1 MQVRALKGIRL
12 PGSQLIYCIIFLYSI
27 KDYLAIC
34 LLVVIICNIW
44 LSYWSPAPSTTPLPI
59 SEPHSKIVRMNKLL
73 DKEQAAAV
81 DMTWHICSPQLDM
94 DFFLCRQLYHYK
106 RYRYQSLDCWT
117 WWIWQEAVH
126 CDGSGMN
133 NCFLPDTHHIQHS
146 TAQQQL
152 SIWNSSSQSLV
163 MQNVKNVRRRIDKR
177 RKVNLK
183 LLCNNRTEVCLKNSM
198 KTVGSGT
205 DWSPQQ
211 QTQI

>member
-1 MQVRALKGIRL
+1 
-12 PGSQLIYCIIFLYSI
+12 
-27 KDYLAIC
+27 
-34 LLVVIICNIW
+34 
-44 LSYWSPAPSTTPLPI
+44 
-59 SEPHSKIVRMNKLL
+59 
-73 DKEQAAAV
+73 
-81 DMTWHICSPQLDM
+81 MTWHICSPQLDM

-106 RYRYQSLDCWT
+106 RYQYQSLDCWT

-152 SIWNSSSQSLV
+152 LIWNWSSQSLV

-198 KTVGSGT
+198 KTLGSGT

-211 QTQI
+211 QTQIYKRTTKRFLVSKTQKENGCGYFGVRSSTLKRKAKRETE

>member
-1 MQVRALKGIRL
+1 LLVCDHLQH
-12 PGSQLIYCIIFLYSI
+12 LIVILISSTINYSI
-27 KDYLAIC
+27 THFRTSQQ
-34 LLVVIICNIW
+34 N
-44 LSYWSPAPSTTPLPI
+44 SSHEQTSTQRT
-59 SEPHSKIVRMNKLL
+59 SSSSGH
-73 DKEQAAAV
+73 

-106 RYRYQSLDCWT
+106 RNQYQSLDCWT

-133 NCFLPDTHHIQHS
+133 NCFLPETHHIQHS
-146 TAQQQL
+146 TAQLQL
-152 SIWNSSSQSLV
+152 LIWNSSSQSLV